1 MATTISAQMVKQLRD
16 STGLG
21 MMECKK
27 ALVQSDGDMDAAIR
41 LLREAGTLKAQ
52 SRSSRISAEGLL
64 ALDADTASAYMV
76 EVNSETDFVARS
88 DDFAA
93 FARQL
98 SAKARELASDDVEQ
112 LSAALQAE
120 REQLVLKLGENLVVR
135 RVAYLSAL
143 EGGVI
148 ATYLHTNSKIG
159 VALSIDSD
167 NFDLARSLAMH
178 VAAMNPMAVKPEEV
192 SAEIVERERQIYQ
205 AQAEQSDKPEA
216 IRAKMVDGRVQK
228 FLAEVS
234 LVEQSFIRDPDVKI
248 KKLLKDNGV
257 NNVRFIRFQV
267 GEGIEKK
274 TSDFREEVRQAAG
287 K

>member
-1 MATTISAQMVKQLRD
+1 MATTISAQMVKQLRE

-27 ALVQSDGDMDAAIR
+27 ALVQSDGDIDAAIR

-52 SRSSRISAEGLL
+52 SRSSRVSAEGLL
-64 ALDADTASAYMV
+64 AIDADTASAYMV

-98 SAKARELASDDVEQ
+98 SAKARELASDDVGQ
-112 LSAALQAE
+112 LSAALQTE

-135 RVAYLSAL
+135 RVAYLAAL
-143 EGGVI
+143 EGGVV

-178 VAAMNPMAVKPEEV
+178 VAAMNPMAVKPEDV
-192 SAEIVERERQIYQ
+192 SAEMVERERQIYQ

-257 NNVRFIRFQV
+257 NNVLFIRFQV

>member
-1 MATTISAQMVKQLRD
+1 MATTISAQIVKQLRD

-52 SRSSRISAEGLL
+52 SRSSRVSAEGLL
-64 ALDADTASAYMV
+64 AIDADTASAYMV

-143 EGGVI
+143 EGEVV

-178 VAAMNPMAVKPEEV
+178 VAAMNPMAVKPEDV

>member
-27 ALVQSDGDMDAAIR
+27 ALVQSDGDIEAAIR

-52 SRSSRISAEGLL
+52 SRSSRVSAEGLL
-64 ALDADTASAYMV
+64 AIDADTASAYMV

-143 EGGVI
+143 EGGVV

-234 LVEQSFIRDPDVKI
+234 LAEQSFIRDPDVKI

-257 NNVRFIRFQV
+257 NNVSFIRFQV

>member
-52 SRSSRISAEGLL
+52 SRSSRVSAEGLL
-64 ALDADTASAYMV
+64 AIDADTASAYMV

-98 SAKARELASDDVEQ
+98 SAKARELASDDVGQ

-143 EGGVI
+143 EGEVV

-234 LVEQSFIRDPDVKI
+234 LAEQSFIRDPDVKI

-257 NNVRFIRFQV
+257 NNVSFIRFQV

>member
-64 ALDADTASAYMV
+64 AIDADTASAYMV

>member
-27 ALVQSDGDMDAAIR
+27 ALVQSNGDMDAAIR

-52 SRSSRISAEGLL
+52 SRSSRVSAEGLL

-93 FARQL
+93 FVRQL

>member
-52 SRSSRISAEGLL
+52 SRSSRVSAEGLL
-64 ALDADTASAYMV
+64 AIDADTASAYMV

-98 SAKARELASDDVEQ
+98 SAKARELASDDVGQ

-143 EGGVI
+143 EGEVV

>member
-52 SRSSRISAEGLL
+52 SRSSRVSAEGLL
-64 ALDADTASAYMV
+64 AIDADTASAYLV

>member
-52 SRSSRISAEGLL
+52 SRSSRVSAEGLL
-64 ALDADTASAYMV
+64 AIDADTASAYMV

>member
-52 SRSSRISAEGLL
+52 SRSSRVSAEGLL
-64 ALDADTASAYMV
+64 AIDADTASAYMV

-98 SAKARELASDDVEQ
+98 SAKARELASDDVGQ

-143 EGGVI
+143 EGEVV

-178 VAAMNPMAVKPEEV
+178 VAAMNPMAVKPEDV